1 MREKLLARLR
11 KTLVGP
17 KDPQLAANL
26 TLELEDFVRTNRVAQ
41 LRPMVNGAVGGLSLS
56 ERVHDLVTRLPDTH
70 RANWFVDTLSED
82 CGLVWADTTPDAGG
96 TIVLPAEARESILR
110 RFEKLEGAQLSR
122 HDQQPEIEGYA
133 DLLEDELDRLGRSHE
148 ALATRLLTRRFQISP
163 EQEPVLFHT
172 RLVHEGLEG
181 PKQIVAFLEEHVGIV
196 WSDRKTKAVVTP
208 AEPIEVPTRAYS
220 PEDHYVLGDR
230 VEHTKFGVGTV
241 VEVEDGRAKIRFAD
255 GERRLVAR

>member
-11 KTLVGP
+11 KTLVGT

-26 TLELEDFVRTNRVAQ
+26 ALELEDFVRTNRVAQ
-41 LRPMVNGAVGGLSLS
+41 LRPMVNDAIGGLSLS

-70 RANWFVDTLSED
+70 RANWFVDTLSEE
-82 CGLVWADTTPDAGG
+82 CGLVWADATPDAGG
-96 TIVLPAEARESILR
+96 TLVLPADARESILR
-110 RFEKLEGAQLSR
+110 RFEKLEEEQRAS
-122 HDQQPEIEGYA
+122 HDQQPEFEGYA

-163 EQEPVLFHT
+163 DQEPVLFHA

-181 PKQIVAFLEEHVGIV
+181 PKQIVAFLEEHLGIR

-208 AEPIEVPTRAYS
+208 AEPVEVPTRAYS

-241 VEVEDGRAKIRFAD
+241 VEVEDGRAKIRFTS